1 MPAYHSSFINDTD
14 FQQVCGFAILPLKTR
29 FKGPSQIIN
38 EPTLDIIDESIE
50 LFRANCFF
58 RNFEIKG
65 PADRTL
71 IYGILFISDCLNKLS
86 RTNCTKNDAIKLLNI
101 FSLENFTI
109 PGDSGFPFNSL
120 YASPSNEFE
129 SGLYYTYSLFIITL
143 LDFLRQYLSQF
154 RQELAL
160 RLIDRVYIDSD
171 RPNKWWLC
179 FSKRKFMNKTLS

>member
-1 MPAYHSSFINDTD
+1 MPAYHSSFINGTE
-14 FQQVCGFAILPLKTR
+14 FQQVCGFAILPLKTK

-38 EPTLDIIDESIE
+38 ESDLDIIDESIE

-86 RTNCTKNDAIKLLNI
+86 RTTCTKNEAIRLLNI

-109 PGDSGFPFNSL
+109 PGDLGFPFNSL
-120 YASPSNEFE
+120 YAAPSNESE
-129 SGLYYTYSLFIITL
+129 S
-143 LDFLRQYLSQF
+143 DFLRQYLAQF

-171 RPNKWWLC
+171 KPNKWWLC